1 MIGSLGLVGSGE
13 YLPAL
18 AEFEKSLIEDGIAN
32 GKKPIFLQIPTAAGR
47 ESENRIEFWKQ
58 LGKEQADRLG
68 YESKFLPVF
77 KAGGCR

>member
-32 GKKPIFLQIPTAAGR
+32 GKKGATHII
-47 ESENRIEFWKQ
+47 
-58 LGKEQADRLG
+58 
-68 YESKFLPVF
+68 
-77 KAGGCR
+77 